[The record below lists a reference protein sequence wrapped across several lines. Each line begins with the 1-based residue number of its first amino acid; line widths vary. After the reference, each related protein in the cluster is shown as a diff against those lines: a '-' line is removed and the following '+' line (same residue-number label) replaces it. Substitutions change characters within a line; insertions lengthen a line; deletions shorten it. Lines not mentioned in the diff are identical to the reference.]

1 MAQDIIYS
9 QSIARELELLRMPRY
24 DKYFLVTE
32 TTVRE
37 RCLPLLGDAT
47 AFDAVACI
55 EPGDDHKNLE
65 SLTAVWNA
73 LQQGGASRHSL
84 VVNLGGGMLTD
95 LGGFAAA
102 TFKRG
107 MHFVNIPTTL
117 LAMVDAAVGG
127 KTGIN
132 FNGFKN
138 EVGCFCE
145 ARKVIIDTEFLR
157 TLDHE
162 NLCSGYAEM
171 LKHSLLGDEAMW
183 AEHLR
188 FDLDRPDYAELQRLV
203 GQSIDTKCRIVS
215 EDPTEQGIRKAL
227 NLGHTVGHA
236 LESLAL
242 LEGRPGLHG
251 YFVAWGLVA
260 ELYLSVALAGF
271 PADRMR
277 QTVQFVQ
284 QHYGRFAFTCDHY
297 ERLYE
302 LMRHDK
308 KNTGGVISMTLL
320 GNVGDI
326 RIDCHPTKDEVFE
339 SFDFLREG

>member
-1 MAQDIIYS
+1 MAQEIIYTRH
-9 QSIARELELLRMPRY
+9 IAEEIAQLRTAHY

-32 TTVRE
+32 DTVRV
-37 RCLPLLGDAT
+37 RCLPLLADALPF
-47 AFDAVACI
+47 AAVACI
-55 EPGDDHKNLE
+55 APGDDHKTLD
-65 SLTAVWNA
+65 SLAAVWTA
-73 LQQGGASRHSL
+73 LQAGGASRHSL

-107 MHFVNIPTTL
+107 MHFVNVPTTL

-138 EVGCFCE
+138 EVGVFCE
-145 ARKVIIDTEFLR
+145 AKKVVVDTEFLR
-157 TLDHE
+157 TLDAE

-171 LKHSLLGDEAMW
+171 LKHALLSDERMW
-183 AEHLR
+183 AEHLA
-188 FDLDRPDYAELQRLV
+188 FDLEAPDYAALQRLV
-203 GQSIDTKCRIVS
+203 EQSVETKRRIVR
-215 EDPTEQGIRKAL
+215 EDPTERGIRKAL

-271 PADRMR
+271 PVERMR
-277 QTVQFVQ
+277 RTVQFVQ
-284 QHYGRFAFTCDHY
+284 RHYGRFAFTCDHY
-297 ERLYE
+297 EQLYE
-302 LMRHDK
+302 LMCHDK
-308 KNTGGVISMTLL
+308 KNTGGIISMTLL
-320 GNVGDI
+320 SDVGNI
-326 RIDCHPTKDEVFE
+326 RIDCHPSKDEVFE
-339 SFDFLREG
+339 AFDFLREG